1 MKKIMIIFLIGIS
14 ACKSMQKLRT
24 SSENSV
30 VSIAKNPNYK
40 EFRYFKGDTL
50 KYLLINFNTKNQN
63 YYIGKPLNVL
73 LNDLELPIN
82 YYLFTSLPRNVNL
95 IPALGFSPYNRNQV
109 NKKNIKKRKSF
120 IILCYMG
127 NTIAIR

>member
-1 MKKIMIIFLIGIS
+1 
-14 ACKSMQKLRT
+14 MQKLRT